1 MLSLFFFSSRRRH
14 TRFDCDWSSDVC
26 SSDLDIQSIFQVV
39 IRTLEEHLPV
49 DFCCICLYDPAENCL
64 IVTSVGLHSEALSME
79 LAMTAQARIEID
91 QNGLSH
97 CVNGRLV
104 YEPDI
109 TQVPS
114 PIPQRLAKG
123 ALSSMVAAPL
133 LVESKVFGV
142 LIAARQQAHS
152 FSSGECEFLKQA
164 SKHVALAAHQ
174 TKLLRALTPPY
185 ANMRHT

>member
-64 IVTSVGLHSEALSME
+64 IVTSVGLHSQALSME

-91 QNGLSH
+91 QNGFLPF
-97 CVNGRLV
+97 GDRRAL
-104 YEPDI
+104 YRTGI
-109 TQVPS
+109 TQTPLPLS
-114 PIPQRLAKG
+114 PGPG
-123 ALSSMVAAPL
+123 
-133 LVESKVFGV
+133 
-142 LIAARQQAHS
+142 
-152 FSSGECEFLKQA
+152 
-164 SKHVALAAHQ
+164 
-174 TKLLRALTPPY
+174 
-185 ANMRHT
+185 

>member
-1 MLSLFFFSSRRRH
+1 MLWMSCRSPIARVISERQ
-14 TRFDCDWSSDVC
+14 
-26 SSDLDIQSIFQVV
+26 DIQSIFQVV

-114 PIPQRLAKG
+114 PFPQRLARG
-123 ALSSMVAAPL
+123 ALRSMVAAPL
-133 LVESKVFGV
+133 VVASQGFGV
-142 LIAARQQAHS
+142 LIAARQQAHGL
-152 FSSGECEFLKQA
+152 SSGELAFL
-164 SKHVALAAHQ
+164 
-174 TKLLRALTPPY
+174 R
-185 ANMRHT
+185 R

>member
-64 IVTSVGLHSEALSME
+64 IVTSVGLHSQALSME

-91 QNGLSH
+91 QNGFLP
-97 CVNGRLV
+97 CVYGRLV
-104 YEPDI
+104 FG
-109 TQVPS
+109 TANTH
-114 PIPQRLAKG
+114 IPFPLCP
-123 ALSSMVAAPL
+123 APP
-133 LVESKVFGV
+133 GWV
-142 LIAARQQAHS
+142 L
-152 FSSGECEFLKQA
+152 
-164 SKHVALAAHQ
+164 
-174 TKLLRALTPPY
+174 P
-185 ANMRHT
+185 